1 MKTSTKYVIAGL
13 AIAVTAGAAFA
24 ANGYRHHG
32 DRARMAMEM
41 FNKTDKDGDK
51 AISLDEMMAALTERF
66 GKADAD
72 GDKSVTKAE
81 VIAAV
86 ENNPDMP
93 RARRWSGRIADNVV
107 YRLGLADSRAQ
118 ARQLV
123 AHGHIMLNDRKT
135 TIPSAMVK
143 AGDKISIRPESNRR
157 AYFRARREEIDDRR
171 VPRWLSLDGTDLSAK
186 VLNLPTREDIDV
198 SLNEQ
203 LIVEYYSR

>member
-66 GKADAD
+66 DKADAD
-72 GDKSVTKAE
+72 GDKSVTNAE

-107 YRLGLADSRAQ
+107 YRLDLDDNGSVAFGEVESRAKKLF
-118 ARQLV
+118 ALLDR
-123 AHGHIMLNDRKT
+123 NDDGKLELAELRRDMGGMRDHHRRG
-135 TIPSAMVK
+135 PGRWWDGDADAGSADEK
-143 AGDKISIRPESNRR
+143 PAE
-157 AYFRARREEIDDRR
+157 
-171 VPRWLSLDGTDLSAK
+171 
-186 VLNLPTREDIDV
+186 
-198 SLNEQ
+198 
-203 LIVEYYSR
+203 